1 MAGKLTKEGIER
13 VAAVIGCNVP
23 TVKAVIAIESAG
35 FGFLPDGRPRQLY
48 ERHIFSRL
56 TDGKFDVIAPT
67 VSNPKY
73 GGYNEDSYRKLYIAT
88 QLDAEAALQ
97 SCSWGIGQVM
107 GFNWRLCGERSLHGF
122 MLAMHHNE
130 DVQLTLMAN
139 FIRNVGAAD
148 ELARRDWAGFARI
161 YNGAAYARNKYD
173 VKLKAAYAAAGGK

>member
-1 MAGKLTKEGIER
+1 MAGKLTPEGIAR
-13 VAAVIGCNVP
+13 AAALIGCSIP
-23 TVKAVIAIESAG
+23 AMKAVIAVESAG
-35 FGFLPDGRPRQLY
+35 FGFLQDGRPRILY

-56 TDGKFDVIAPT
+56 TDGKFDSIAPT

-88 QLDAEAALQ
+88 QLDADAAVQ

-107 GFNWRLCGERSLHGF
+107 GFNWKLAGERSLTGF

-130 DVQLTLMAN
+130 DVQLMLMAQ
-139 FIRNVGAAD
+139 FIRSIGADD
-148 ELARRDWAGFARI
+148 ELRRLDWAGFAKL